1 MGTPSPTRWSWANI
15 FVFYIHL
22 SVIRAMQPSTYATFG
37 IVMILWKQFMSCR
50 TAVLRVN
57 RQNFDSTVNLT
68 NDYDTVLNFEGTSW
82 FLPFTMPGAENLPK
96 QHCHFDSLHGSL
108 QDQMNFKDRSQI
120 PLPELLIYQK
130 WLIRP
135 GQSTQALGDQW
146 GVLEPW
152 PQ

>member
-1 MGTPSPTRWSWANI
+1 MGKYFRFLHTSFCNKGYAAQHICHFWHCDNFMET
-15 FVFYIHL
+15 IHKL
-22 SVIRAMQPSTYATFG
+22 SYSF
-37 IVMILWKQFMSCR
+37 LS
-50 TAVLRVN
+50 VN

-68 NDYDTVLNFEGTSW
+68 KDYDTVLNFEGTSW

-146 GVLEPW
+146 GVLKPG